1 MLTKEGKMFTGIV
14 EEIGTIES
22 VSRGTASYILKIRAD
37 KVLGGTVEGDSI
49 AVNGL
54 CLTATSIENG
64 SFTADVMP
72 ESLRRSSLAA
82 LKKGDSVNLERALSL
97 SSRLG
102 GHIVTGHIDGVGTIV
117 KYKNEGNAVWITIS
131 APESIMHYIVEKG
144 SIAIDGVSLT
154 VAAVGA
160 DWFKVSIIPHTG
172 AKTIL
177 LQKREGDRV
186 NLENDIIGK
195 YIEKL
200 CAPSTKA
207 GGGITAEFL
216 AENGFM

>member
-1 MLTKEGKMFTGIV
+1 MFTGIV
-14 EEIGTIES
+14 EEIGEIES
-22 VSRGTASYILKIRAD
+22 VTKTSDSYVIKISAD
-37 KVLGGTVEGDSI
+37 KVLDGTAEGDSI

-54 CLTATSIENG
+54 CLTATSIQNG
-64 SFTADVMP
+64 AFTADVMP
-72 ESLRRSSLAA
+72 ESLRRSSLAG

-102 GHIVTGHIDGVGTIV
+102 GHIVSGHIDGVGTIV
-117 KYKNEGNAVWITIS
+117 KYKNEGNAVWITVK
-131 APESIMHYIVEKG
+131 APENVMRYVVEKG
-144 SIAIDGVSLT
+144 SVAIDGVSLT

-177 LQKREGDRV
+177 LKKREGDSV
-186 NLENDIIGK
+186 NLESDIIGK
-195 YIEKL
+195 YVEKL
-200 CAPSTKA
+200 CAPSKKMSSA
-207 GGGITAEFL
+207 ITAEFL

>member
-1 MLTKEGKMFTGIV
+1 MFTGIV
-14 EEIGTIES
+14 EEIGRIETVTKTS
-22 VSRGTASYILKIRAD
+22 DSYILKINAD
-37 KVLGGTVEGDSI
+37 KVLDGTSEGDSI

-64 SFTADVMP
+64 AFTADVMP
-72 ESLRRSSLAA
+72 ESLRRSSLAG

-102 GHIVTGHIDGVGTIV
+102 GHIVSGHIDGVGTIV
-117 KYKNEGNAVWITIS
+117 KYKNEGNAVWITVN
-131 APESIMHYIVEKG
+131 APKNVMRYVVEKG
-144 SIAIDGVSLT
+144 SVAIDGVSLT

-172 AKTIL
+172 ANTIL
-177 LQKREGDRV
+177 LRKHEGDSV
-186 NLENDIIGK
+186 NLESDIIGK
-195 YIEKL
+195 YVEKL
-200 CAPSTKA
+200 CMPAKKS
-207 GGGITAEFL
+207 GGAITAEFL

>member
-1 MLTKEGKMFTGIV
+1 MFTGIV

>member
-1 MLTKEGKMFTGIV
+1 MFTGIV

-22 VSRGTASYILKIRAD
+22 VSRGTDSYILKIRAD

-177 LQKREGDRV
+177 LQKREGVRV